1 MSDGIVASCNEN
13 SDKCILLFSNSTE
26 PSLKNWVYDQRNL
39 YNKQNKKYFNHEKID
54 LLNKKNFIWD
64 VHEFIWNIRLNEL
77 REFRGKHGHCIVS
90 RSYKHLPNLG
100 LWVYNQRN
108 RKQNQEKD
116 TPLSEVGSLT
126 NKQIKYLDD
135 LNFVWNTDE
144 AKWLEKFNAL
154 KDFYNKN
161 GHTHLADSNCTDK
174 SLVYWVK
181 RQRRE
186 CTMENRKKMLDSI
199 EFIWSFSEAREDQWL
214 KKFNQLKE
222 FYQRY
227 GHTQVTQS
235 NCSDKSL
242 VNWVGWQR
250 FDCNIEK
257 RKQMLDSVEFNWPSS
272 DAYEAKWLEKF
283 NQLKLFQK
291 KNGHTQVTN
300 SNCTDKSL
308 VNWTVKQRFTCKRKE
323 RIKLLDSIGFV
334 WSKTHAFP

>member
-1 MSDGIVASCNEN
+1 MKRRNALTKMLFHRTNFNRYKSLPIKSLPLFFSSSSLSRSNWYEKLHQLSAQSLKTKPTKEVTMSDGIVASCNEN

-39 YNKQNKKYFNHEKID
+39 YNKKNKKYFNHEKID

-161 GHTHLADSNCTDK
+161 GHTHLADSNCSDK

-186 CTMENRKKMLDSI
+186 CTMENRKKN
-199 EFIWSFSEAREDQWL
+199 ARL
-214 KKFNQLKE
+214 
-222 FYQRY
+222 YRIY
-227 GHTQVTQS
+227 
-235 NCSDKSL
+235 L
-242 VNWVGWQR
+242 VLFRGTGRSMV
-250 FDCNIEK
+250 
-257 RKQMLDSVEFNWPSS
+257 RKV
-272 DAYEAKWLEKF
+272 
-283 NQLKLFQK
+283 
-291 KNGHTQVTN
+291 
-300 SNCTDKSL
+300 
-308 VNWTVKQRFTCKRKE
+308 
-323 RIKLLDSIGFV
+323 
-334 WSKTHAFP
+334 